1 LSVWSA
7 PGTTRP
13 TFKKATDNS
22 NKYEETQTGEAFGP
36 SWTTHWFRA
45 SLAVPQELCQG
56 EIPVELHWDCDNEAT
71 VWSENGEP
79 LQGLTGRG
87 ERVEWILPKS
97 FKDGKE
103 HMLYIEMACNGM
115 FGNGPG
121 RPIFKNNAGGDSI
134 QPPDQNKHFKL
145 SKAELVAPNMQARML
160 SVDFQ
165 IIHDAAL
172 ELPEDSWEQREALNV
187 ASRIIDT
194 FNVADKTSILRC
206 RKIAEEYL
214 GKEIN
219 SEKVYGSVNA
229 KTPTVYAVGHC
240 HIDTCWL
247 WPWAETRRKVVRS
260 WSNQCDLMD
269 RYPELNFAC
278 SQAQQACTSSQ
289 VHFPTPRLMLLNSS
303 NGSKKIIPMP
313 GNE

>member
-1 LSVWSA
+1 MN
-7 PGTTRP
+7 T
-13 TFKKATDNS
+13 
-22 NKYEETQTGEAFGP
+22 YEETQTGEAFGP
-36 SWTTHWFRA
+36 SWTTHWFRV
-45 SLAVPQELCQG
+45 SLAVPEVLCQ
-56 EIPVELHWDCDNEAT
+56 EDIPVELHWDCDNEAT
-71 VWSENGEP
+71 VWSKNGEP

-103 HMLYIEMACNGM
+103 HHLYIEMACNGM

-134 QPPDQNKHFKL
+134 QPPDQNKYFKL
-145 SKAELVAPNMQARML
+145 SMAGLVAPNMQARML
-160 SVDFQ
+160 HVDFQ

-172 ELPEDSWEQREALNV
+172 ELPEDSWEQHAALNI

-194 FNVADKTSILRC
+194 FNVQDTSSILRC

-214 GKEIN
+214 GSDIN
-219 SEKVYGSVNA
+219 SEQVY
-229 KTPTVYAVGHC
+229 KKLIDKKPTVFAIGHC

-278 SQAQQACTSSQ
+278 SQAQQVCD
-289 VHFPTPRLMLLNSS
+289 
-303 NGSKKIIPMP
+303 
-313 GNE
+313 